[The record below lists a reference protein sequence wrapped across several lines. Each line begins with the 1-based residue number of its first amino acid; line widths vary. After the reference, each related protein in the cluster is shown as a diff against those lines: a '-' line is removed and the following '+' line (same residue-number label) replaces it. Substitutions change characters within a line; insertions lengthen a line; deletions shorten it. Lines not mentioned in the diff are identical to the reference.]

1 MIRAKEH
8 VTAAKKLWCHAATEA
23 KSVFSTSQDTVEVFS
38 EDDEKMCE
46 RITDEKEKHI
56 KKIGSCGNEVLEF

>member
-23 KSVFSTSQDTVEVFS
+23 KSVFSRSQNTVEVFS
-38 EDDEKMCE
+38 EDD
-46 RITDEKEKHI
+46 
-56 KKIGSCGNEVLEF
+56 KKCVNPLQMKKKNIVRK

>member
-23 KSVFSTSQDTVEVFS
+23 KSVFSRSQNTVEVFS

-46 RITDEKEKHI
+46 RITDEKAKHI
-56 KKIGSCGNEVLEF
+56 KKIGSCGNEVLEC